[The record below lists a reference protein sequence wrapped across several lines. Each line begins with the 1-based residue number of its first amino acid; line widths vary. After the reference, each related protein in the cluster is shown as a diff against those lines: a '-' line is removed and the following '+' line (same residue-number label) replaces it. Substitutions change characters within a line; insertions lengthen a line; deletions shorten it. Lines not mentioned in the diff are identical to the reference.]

1 MNRIYQG
8 RVTRIEAK
16 KEDGT
21 FEQVVFG
28 QDQSSCPLWRH
39 HAIFQDAVNYYL
51 MALASLAKE
60 HISGADRLMTD
71 LPKRMAESWE
81 KFPKPDAAR
90 AGARSLRDSVAPW
103 IGLDGSATI
112 DRAYEAILDGKT
124 IDKMALSYALALVL
138 KECSGEGAIQKKGR
152 DYLPKICVSDT
163 EATFDYSATSLASD
177 EGNDR
182 LAVVLHGEQKD
193 HDLKTIAA
201 EMDLSWTIKVSPGE
215 FYEGQEAI
223 TRLNQAIDHLENK
236 MIASPSARLAAFLNE
251 ISNPGLQIASIREA
265 IKDLPENFTIPKNR
279 GGNISLDLLFSSIA
293 FMAFPS
299 RLTAA
304 CLKLGVKAPPKSSGS
319 TKKQEGIDFGALGD
333 DPVKLARGSRG
344 YIFKAFTALPR
355 WNPPHPGKPTW
366 KEFDIAAFKEALKA
380 LNQFRLKTE
389 EREEKKKDLGG
400 LIAFLIGSPI
410 KGWKPTKE
418 ESGEETELPE
428 ALDPELLK
436 LAWEL
441 EEEMTQGLSESV
453 VGEMKHHSFGDGS
466 LPIREGG
473 WTVTRASLRGLR
485 DIVDEWKKLISKLGV
500 DVSASDLE
508 DAVKE
513 YQGKEGKSSVIGS
526 VSLFLTLCEPRFRP
540 LWMDSDPEEGE
551 EAGDNRFL
559 HRLADLHES
568 VADYLKCNEA
578 INLTPAEPRYS
589 RRLFM
594 FSDMKGKSAPKYLGV
609 DCLEVSMATEGDDA
623 RQQRCRLRFEA
634 PRLLRDGLL
643 GSEDGWLQP
652 VTKALG
658 LKLSKPDPS
667 PFDSAVSLMPDFDS
681 SGSLRFL
688 LNFAADVDAE
698 PIRKALG
705 KSSLWDRQFNGTKDK
720 SIHLHWPATVD
731 PTKMK
736 VSPWW
741 ENPTILGKGF
751 TVLATDLG
759 QRTAG
764 SWALLRITA
773 TEPMTPR
780 PVRFIGHDGKREWFA
795 EILKTGMHR
804 LPGEDAMTRGKDGHM
819 GQELSGKTGRMASE
833 EEWKESLELAK
844 ALLAEEPENW
854 IGTDRLVKSYP
865 EQNDALL
872 RLANR
877 RLSRLQTFH
886 RWSCFDPEKET
897 DPLRKDSLIK
907 KLIAELDQWED
918 DEVARWAGN
927 LHSGDIAAFRSAA
940 GSAFASYR
948 SGILPHLVALANR
961 VAPLREDHWQWKQR
975 GGDSPYGDLVRIPRG
990 EGAKLPVRGQRGLS
1004 LARIEQMEN
1013 LRRLF
1018 LRYNRA
1024 LDREAGKP
1032 AKFGRAD
1039 TGRDSGEPCRDLLE
1053 KIDRIKE
1060 QRVDQTAHLILAQ
1073 ALGVKLAPHSLS
1085 AQVRQEGDHH
1095 GEYTRI
1101 PGREP
1106 VDLVVIEDLGRYLS
1120 SQGRAPSENS
1130 RLMKWAH
1137 RAVRDKVKMLIEEPF
1152 GIPVLEVPAAY
1163 SSRFCAVTGEA
1174 GSRCEERAELDDY
1187 LREILERRSVIQ
1199 AASGQHDLREANLRL
1214 LMQFKLLDSINA
1226 SRRAAGKCLCTL
1238 LLQKTGGPLF
1248 VGAGEKS
1255 RLVQSD
1261 MNAAINLAFR
1271 AIAAPESLHL
1281 LHRIRSEKTGDQIS
1295 TLAKNR
1301 REIAVFGKKGLPIRM
1316 EGEPSTKLS
1325 KSANFFHDPAD
1336 IAKFDRG
1343 EITLGGKT
1351 IPIASGI
1358 GLWHAVNG
1366 AILPKIVAINED
1378 RLRRYGLAE
1387 AGKHSEEA
1395 EDNIPM

>member
-21 FEQVVFG
+21 FEQVAFG
-28 QDQSSCPLWRH
+28 KDQSNCPLWRH
-39 HAIFQDAVNYYL
+39 HEIFQDAVNYYL
-51 MALASLAKE
+51 MALAALAGE
-60 HISGADRLMTD
+60 QITGADRLMTD
-71 LPKRMAESWE
+71 LPKRIADSWE

-103 IGLDGSATI
+103 LGLDGSATI
-112 DRAYEAILDGKT
+112 DQAYAAILDGNR
-124 IDKMALSYALALVL
+124 IDKKALSYALALVL
-138 KECSGEGAIQKKGR
+138 DECSGDSGIQQGGR
-152 DYLPKICVSDT
+152 EYLPKLCDSDSK
-163 EATFDYSATSLASD
+163 ATYNFSASSVASG
-177 EGNDR
+177 EGKGR
-182 LAVVLHGEQKD
+182 LAVTLHGGGSQD
-193 HDLKTIAA
+193 DLEKIAL
-201 EMDLSWTIKVSPGE
+201 EMDLSWVVKVSPGE
-215 FYEGQEAI
+215 FYEGAEAI
-223 TRLNQAIDHLENK
+223 TRLNQAIDHLVQMVAN
-236 MIASPSARLAAFLNE
+236 PSERLAAALADIADVSAQINE
-251 ISNPGLQIASIREA
+251 LRGAVKL
-265 IKDLPENFTIPKNR
+265 LPEGYRIARNRKAAPDLTFSTIV
-279 GGNISLDLLFSSIA
+279 

-304 CLKLGVKAPPKSSGS
+304 FLKLGIKAPAKSETSA
-319 TKKQEGIDFGALGD
+319 KKNDAIDFAALGD

-344 YIFKAFTALPR
+344 YVFKAFTALSR
-355 WNPPHPGKPTW
+355 WNPLNPGKPVW

-380 LNQFRLKTE
+380 LNQFRLKTD
-389 EREEKKKDLGG
+389 EREEKKKDLEG
-400 LIAFLIGSPI
+400 LIAYLIGSPI
-410 KGWKPTKE
+410 KKWKPSKG

-428 ALDPELLK
+428 PLEPELLK

-453 VGEMKHHSFGDGS
+453 VGEMKQLSFGDGS
-466 LPIREGG
+466 FPIREGG

-485 DIVDEWKKLISKLGV
+485 DIIDVWRKLIAQQGADIPTSE
-500 DVSASDLE
+500 LE
-508 DAVKE
+508 QAVKE
-513 YQGKEGKSSVIGS
+513 YQGKEGKSAVIGS

-540 LWMDSDPEEGE
+540 LWMDSDPEEE
-551 EAGDNRFL
+551 EAGEDNRFL

-568 VADYLKCNEA
+568 VADYLKCDEA

-594 FSDMKGKSAPKYLGV
+594 FSDMNGKSAPKYLGV
-609 DCLEVSMATEGDDA
+609 DCLEVSIATEGDDA
-623 RQQRCRLRFEA
+623 QQQRYRLRFGA
-634 PRLLRDGLL
+634 PRLRRDGLL
-643 GSEDGWLQP
+643 GKEDGWLQP

-658 LKLSKPDPS
+658 LKLSKPDPA
-667 PFDSAVSLMPDFDS
+667 PFDSAVSLMPDFDAS
-681 SGSLRFL
+681 SSLRFL

-698 PIRKALG
+698 PIRTALG
-705 KSSLWDRQFNGTKDK
+705 KAALWDRQFNGTKEK
-720 SIHLHWPATVD
+720 NIHLHWPGTVVD
-731 PTKMK
+731 PSKMK
-736 VSPWW
+736 TAPWW
-741 ENPTILGKGF
+741 ENHAIIEKGF
-751 TVLATDLG
+751 TVMATDLG

-764 SWALLRITA
+764 SWALLKIKA
-773 TEPMTPR
+773 TRPETPR
-780 PVRFIGHDGKREWFA
+780 PVRSIGHDGTREWFA
-795 EILKTGMHR
+795 EISKTGMLR
-804 LPGEDAMTRGKDGHM
+804 LPGEDAWIRGKDGHM
-819 GQELSGKTGRMASE
+819 AQELSGKAGRMASK
-833 EEWKESLELAK
+833 EEWKQSLELAK

-854 IGTDRLVKSYP
+854 IGAECSEKSYP

-872 RLANR
+872 KLANR

-886 RWSCFDPEKET
+886 RWSCFDPEKES
-897 DPLRKDSLIK
+897 DSARKDSLIK

-918 DEVARWAGN
+918 EDVSRWA
-927 LHSGDIAAFRSAA
+927 LKVEAGDYDGFRAAA
-940 GSAFASYR
+940 GTAFASYR
-948 SGILPHLVALANR
+948 AGLLPHLVTLANR
-961 VAPLREDHWQWKQR
+961 VAPLREDRWEWRQR
-975 GGDSPYGDLVRIPRG
+975 GGESPYGDLVRNPREHG
-990 EGAKLPVRGQRGLS
+990 TKPPVRGQRGLS
-1004 LARIEQMEN
+1004 LSRIEQMEN

-1018 LRYNRA
+1018 LRYNRS

-1039 TGRDSGEPCRDLLE
+1039 AGRDSGEPCRDLLE

-1085 AQVRQEGDHH
+1085 AQARQEGDHH

-1174 GSRCEERAELDDY
+1174 GARCEERAELDDY
-1187 LREILERRSVIQ
+1187 LREILERRSVTP

-1214 LMQFKLLDSINA
+1214 LMQFKLLDAINA
-1226 SRRAAGKCLCTL
+1226 RRRASEKAPRTL

-1248 VGAGEKS
+1248 VGAGKKS
-1255 RLVQSD
+1255 SLVQSD

-1271 AIAAPESLHL
+1271 AVAAPEALHL
-1281 LHRIRSEKTGDQIS
+1281 LHRIRSEKTGDQI
-1295 TLAKNR
+1295 TTMAKNK
-1301 REIAVFGKKGLPIRM
+1301 REIAGFGKKGLLISM
-1316 EGEPSTKLS
+1316 EGEPSAKLS
-1325 KSANFFHDPAD
+1325 KSANFFHDPAG

-1343 EITLGGKT
+1343 EIEVEGKA
-1351 IPIASGI
+1351 IPVASGI

-1387 AGKHSEEA
+1387 AGMHSEKA